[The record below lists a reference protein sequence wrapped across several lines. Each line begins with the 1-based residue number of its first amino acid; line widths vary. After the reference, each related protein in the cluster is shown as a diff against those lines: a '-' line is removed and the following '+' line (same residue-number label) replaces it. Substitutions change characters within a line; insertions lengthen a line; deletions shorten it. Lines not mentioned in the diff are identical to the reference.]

1 MHMADLQD
9 LLDASAGELGVVG
22 ATVGVFVDDEVHVAT
37 TGVGCLATEVPVRP
51 DTMFRSGSIGKLYTA
66 TLVLQLIAD
75 GRLELTDPIRQH
87 VPEFSFRGPADS
99 ITVEHLLTHS
109 AGIDGD
115 YWDGFGR
122 GADAIERYVRACAQF
137 GSLFRPGK
145 RFSYSNSAFVLLGRL
160 VENIRDRPWADVLH
174 DELLQPLELR
184 DTTVFAE
191 QLLARRVA
199 VGHYQCDDTA
209 PRIAQASI
217 DERCAE
223 PAGTTIH
230 STAAD
235 LLAFGRAYFD
245 RRLPAEVT
253 RPMQTPR
260 ISVPDGGTTRET
272 GQGLGWKFYGWADP
286 VLIGHNG
293 GSSGQAAI
301 LRVFPDEHV
310 VLAVLTNTVPAG
322 GELIGRIESWFY
334 RDVLGMTLRPELQ
347 MQDDAGVDLDAYCG
361 TYSRHDAELRVRR
374 NGDHLEISGH
384 GPLAMLGDRPQTLH
398 PADDTRFL
406 PGPIVFD
413 GFGNGRPQFLYQ
425 GPVASRR
432 VDSV

>member
-1 MHMADLQD
+1 MRIADLQN
-9 LLDASAGELGVVG
+9 LLDTWVGELDVVG
-22 ATVGVFVDDEVHVAT
+22 AAVGVFVDDEVHIAT
-37 TGVGCLATEVPVRP
+37 TGLGCLATEIPVRP
-51 DTMFRSGSIGKLYTA
+51 DTMFRSGSIGKVYTA
-66 TLVLQLIAD
+66 TLVLRLIAD
-75 GRLELTDPIRQH
+75 GRLALTDPVRRY
-87 VPEFSFRGPADS
+87 VPEFAFRGSTDS

-115 YWDGFGR
+115 YWNGFGR
-122 GADAIERYVRACAQF
+122 GADAIERYVQACAGF
-137 GSLFRPGK
+137 GSLFPPGE

-160 VENIRDRPWADVLH
+160 VENICDRPWAEVLR

-191 QLLARRVA
+191 DLLARRVA
-199 VGHYQCDDTA
+199 VGHYQRDNMK

-230 STAAD
+230 GTAAD
-235 LLAFGRAYFD
+235 LLTFGRAHFD
-245 RRLPAEVT
+245 GRLPTEMT
-253 RPMQTPR
+253 RPMQMPR
-260 ISVPDGGTTRET
+260 IPVPDGGTTRET
-272 GQGLGWKFYGWADP
+272 GQGLGWKCYGWADP

-293 GSSGQAAI
+293 GSSGQAAMLRI
-301 LRVFPDEHV
+301 LPDEHV

-322 GELIGRIESWFY
+322 GALIARIESWFY

-347 MQDDAGVDLDAYCG
+347 VHDVDIDLDAYCG
-361 TYSRHDAELRVRR
+361 TYARHDAELQVRR
-374 NGDHLEISGH
+374 NGGHIEISGH
-384 GPLAMLGDRPQTLH
+384 GPLAMLSDRPQSLQ

-413 GFGNGRPQFLYQ
+413 DFRGGHPQFLYQ

-432 VDSV
+432 VDSA